1 MSCGLQNFFHLN
13 YLIEAKAER
22 DLERQKK
29 YELRMQKYKAEQLK
43 KQIAELKAS
52 MSEEEFKKV
61 FVS

>member
-1 MSCGLQNFFHLN
+1 LN

-29 YELRMQKYKAEQLK
+29 YELQMQKYKAEQLK

>member
-1 MSCGLQNFFHLN
+1 LN

-22 DLERQKK
+22 DLEGQKK
-29 YELRMQKYKAEQLK
+29 YELQMQKYKAEQLK